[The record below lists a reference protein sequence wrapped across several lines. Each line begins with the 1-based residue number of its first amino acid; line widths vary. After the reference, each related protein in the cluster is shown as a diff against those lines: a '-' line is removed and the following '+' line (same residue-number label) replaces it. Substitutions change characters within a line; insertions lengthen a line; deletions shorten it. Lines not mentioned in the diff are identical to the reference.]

1 MTIDHIIKRI
11 CNLRI
16 KEVILI
22 GDSTTLIDYKY
33 QYIRSLHVADGIS
46 QTRVS
51 SHYYIHKVLEYSLF
65 SILGC

>member
-22 GDSTTLIDYKY
+22 DYKY
-33 QYIRSLHVADGIS
+33 QYIGSLHVADGIS
-46 QTRVS
+46 QT
-51 SHYYIHKVLEYSLF
+51 
-65 SILGC
+65 

>member
-22 GDSTTLIDYKY
+22 DDSTILIDYKY
-33 QYIRSLHVADGIS
+33 QYIGSLHVADGIS
-46 QTRVS
+46 QT
-51 SHYYIHKVLEYSLF
+51 
-65 SILGC
+65 